1 MADQK
6 PLIEFED
13 KASWQTEITSVRRY
27 RPVETEV
34 DSRGQ
39 SATKREHLTSILGD
53 AGTVGPWVERSQG
66 WRPDN
71 SGTSGPGPGS
81 RGPDQPGGPVTS
93 SEAGPGAGGVD
104 RGYATG
110 SVVTYVIFEFLI
122 PAYYTYTSYTC
133 A

>member
-13 KASWQTEITSVRRY
+13 RDSWPAEITSVRRY

-39 SATKREHLTSILGD
+39 SATKPDHLAPILGD
-53 AGTVGPWVERSQG
+53 AGTVGSWVERNQG

-71 SGTSGPGPGS
+71 CGTSGPGPGS
-81 RGPDQPGGPVTS
+81 RGPDQPVGPVTS
-93 SEAGPGAGGVD
+93 SEAGLWAGGVD
-104 RGYATG
+104 RGYATL
-110 SVVTYVIFEFLI
+110 SPV
-122 PAYYTYTSYTC
+122 AC
-133 A
+133 DA